1 MSRVKAAIDLNSDRF
16 LAEFR
21 ELLSFPSESSNA
33 EGLAGAADW
42 VAGRLAMLGAQVQ
55 VLSTDDV
62 APPVIFGEIGAGNR
76 SLLSYSHYDVQPP
89 DPLEQ
94 WESPPY
100 EATVRDGKLYA
111 RGAADDKGDTLARIH
126 AAEIYRAVYGA
137 LPLRLKFFVEGEE
150 EVGSPHLAPLAERHA
165 EFFRADGAIWE
176 GGGFDD
182 AERYTFYCGVKGIA
196 YFELRLRGAAYDLH
210 SGYAP
215 MAPNPAW
222 RLVHALSTLKDERDN
237 ITVDGFMAH
246 VRPPTDAERTYI
258 RRIPFDGA
266 KMKANWGVSAFV
278 NDMSDEEALTRFITA
293 PTCTIC
299 GLRSGFI
306 DEGEKTVLP
315 SAAMVKLD
323 FRLVPD
329 LTPELAASLL
339 RTHLDRRGYSDIEI
353 HPSAGMVSAR
363 SDVNAPLVQTAIAA
377 AREVY
382 RHEPVVYPSHGG
394 SGPMHALVQG
404 VGTPAGLIAGV
415 CYSGMRMH
423 SPNENIRLDDYF
435 RHIEFLIEF
444 MRRFADDETA

>member
-1 MSRVKAAIDLNSDRF
+1 M
-16 LAEFR
+16 
-21 ELLSFPSESSNA
+21 
-33 EGLAGAADW
+33 
-42 VAGRLAMLGAQVQ
+42 
-55 VLSTDDV
+55 
-62 APPVIFGEIGAGNR
+62 
-76 SLLSYSHYDVQPP
+76 QPP

-111 RGAADDKGDTLARIH
+111 RGAVDDKGDTLARIQ
-126 AAEIYRAVYGA
+126 AAEIYRAVYGE

-150 EVGSPHLAPLAERHA
+150 EVGSPHLAALAERHA
-165 EFFRADGAIWE
+165 DLLRADGAIWE

-196 YFELRLRGAAYDLH
+196 YLELRIRGAAYDLH

-222 RLVHALSTLKDERDN
+222 RLVHALSTLKDDRDN
-237 ITVDGFMAH
+237 ITVDGLLAH
-246 VRPPTDAERTYI
+246 VRPPTAAELAYI

-266 KMKANWGVSAFV
+266 KMKANWGLNAFI
-278 NDMSDEEALTRFITA
+278 NGMGDEEALTRFITA

-306 DEGEKTVLP
+306 EEGEKTVLP

-329 LTPELAASLL
+329 LTPELVLRLL
-339 RTHLDRRGYSDIEI
+339 REHLDRRDFADIEI
-353 HPSAGMVSAR
+353 HPAAGMVGAR

-377 AREVY
+377 ARAVVRPRAGRLPVARRLRSDARAGAGG
-382 RHEPVVYPSHGG
+382 RHAR
-394 SGPMHALVQG
+394 GPDRRRLLSRHAHACAQRKRPLGRLLPPHRIPGRVHAAICRQWDNLSRS
-404 VGTPAGLIAGV
+404 PAKISQTDGAESQRPDAPNDIL
-415 CYSGMRMH
+415 H
-423 SPNENIRLDDYF
+423 SYF
-435 RHIEFLIEF
+435 IGDAREQQRYG
-444 MRRFADDETA
+444 RRVRRPR